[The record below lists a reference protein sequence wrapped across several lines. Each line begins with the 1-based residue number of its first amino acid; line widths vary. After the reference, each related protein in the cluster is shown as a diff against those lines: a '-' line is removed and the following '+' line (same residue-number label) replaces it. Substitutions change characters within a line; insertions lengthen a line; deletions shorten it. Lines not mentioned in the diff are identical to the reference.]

1 MKKSVRIAAVLL
13 SLALAFGIFAGCGPH
28 TDDPETTPA
37 QEPKKD
43 TLKVF
48 TLKGPTGLG
57 MLGVLLCLG
66 ELFCFMK

>member
-1 MKKSVRIAAVLL
+1 MFQMKNIVRIAAVLL

-28 TDDPETTPA
+28 PDDPETTPA

-48 TLKGPTGLG
+48 TRSGFGEDF
-57 MLGVLLCLG
+57 GVRVAT
-66 ELFCFMK
+66 KRVTVA